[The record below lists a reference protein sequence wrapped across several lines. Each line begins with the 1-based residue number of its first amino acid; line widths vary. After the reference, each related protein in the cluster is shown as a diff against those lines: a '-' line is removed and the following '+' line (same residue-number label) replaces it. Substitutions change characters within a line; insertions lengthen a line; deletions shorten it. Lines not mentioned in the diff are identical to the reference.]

1 MRKNVKTELE
11 KAFRKAE
18 RFRRENKDIP
28 KLAEICIY
36 FGIER
41 EELKNELSILMN
53 EASQEKQAP

>member
-28 KLAEICIY
+28 KLAEICNPPATEFVHDTI
-36 FGIER
+36 F
-41 EELKNELSILMN
+41 ELW
-53 EASQEKQAP
+53 